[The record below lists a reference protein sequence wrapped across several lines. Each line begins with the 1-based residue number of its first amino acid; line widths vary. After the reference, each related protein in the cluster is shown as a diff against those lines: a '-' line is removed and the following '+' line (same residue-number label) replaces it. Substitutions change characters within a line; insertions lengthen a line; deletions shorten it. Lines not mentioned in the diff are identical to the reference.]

1 MGLKEDLIEEV
12 GRLLDEFL
20 KVKNITYKQ
29 IQWEV
34 DNFVYPFI
42 GSYLADGSLT
52 REEGKDIFMYCE
64 LRLKEIRKMLE
75 E

>member
-1 MGLKEDLIEEV
+1 MDLKEDLIEEV